1 MLSPKF
7 ATLVLFAIVC
17 ASLNA
22 TVKDAP
28 FRQDLSVKFAPAPE
42 LSGAIYHK
50 LAIDRDGIVYV
61 LTSRGVARLFDATL
75 ALDKSFRPLTGQ
87 RALDMTLHD
96 GRLFYLFDD
105 RFLSNG
111 SAGEPLAHLSH
122 NVYRKFAVADNGAVF
137 LAGTNNLALWS
148 GGVLKTVPISVG
160 VSGIRL

>member
-17 ASLNA
+17 APLNA

-50 LAIDRDGIVYV
+50 LAIDREGIVYV
-61 LTSRGVARLFDATL
+61 LTSHGVTRLFDATL
-75 ALDKSFRPLTGQ
+75 ALDKSFRPLTGK
-87 RALDMTLHD
+87 RALDITLHD
-96 GRLFYLFDD
+96 GRLFYLFED

-111 SAGEPLAHLSH
+111 SVGKPLVHLPH
-122 NVYRKFAVADNGAVF
+122 NVYRAFVVADGGAVC
-137 LAGTNNLALWS
+137 LT
-148 GGVLKTVPISVG
+148 
-160 VSGIRL
+160 